1 MLPLDVITKKPTGH
15 STEKAKSIARLQ
27 VMGVEGAVTEK
38 ATGDGS
44 GGGSNYKRLRV
55 MAVYG
60 ALTELAY
67 GRQECSM
74 EALKC
79 HYARSNYWLLVSSC
93 LVKSRSINKC
103 L

>member
-44 GGGSNYKRLRV
+44 GGGSN
-55 MAVYG
+55 
-60 ALTELAY
+60 
-67 GRQECSM
+67 
-74 EALKC
+74 
-79 HYARSNYWLLVSSC
+79 
-93 LVKSRSINKC
+93 
-103 L
+103 